1 MKITTQQL
9 REFIREEIQKIQI
22 SEEKNDI
29 QTRLENLMDRV
40 EKLKKELEKT
50 KSPVKQADIQGRL
63 ARALQRLS
71 NLRKDLQPKK

>member
-9 REFIREEIQKIQI
+9 KEIIREELQKI
-22 SEEKNDI
+22 SLNEEKNDI
-29 QTRLENLMDRV
+29 KTRLDNLLDRV

-71 NLRKDLQPKK
+71 DLRKDLTGK